1 MKNLTDNVVEE
12 EIKIVGKNLVVE
24 QSNSSKN
31 QSTCNCREILLQ

>member
-1 MKNLTDNVVEE
+1 MKNLTDKVVGK

-31 QSTCNCREILLQ
+31 